1 MITNCVRTLRKTNGY
16 NLTQAELARQIGVAR
31 QTIVELE
38 NGRSPSADLLLRIS
52 NIFLCRRRTFVVR
65 LLRFFQLYRG
75 TYQKLFLLFCG
86 LIVLIH
92 TQRLHRTLIKEQ
104 HVYMSIEVSIR

>member
-52 NIFLCRRRTFVVR
+52 KFFDMDSRDIF
-65 LLRFFQLYRG
+65 
-75 TYQKLFLLFCG
+75 
-86 LIVLIH
+86 
-92 TQRLHRTLIKEQ
+92 QRNHK
-104 HVYMSIEVSIR
+104 SSKKA